1 MAVDMAAGMVADTV
15 AGKVVD
21 MVVGYSCY
29 NHFDLRFSIPLLDHM
44 AGDTEVPPS
53 IAVLDIYCSAWK
65 FHFESGIDR
74 PTSLIVSTHI
84 GWIALVLRGF
94 RHG

>member
-1 MAVDMAAGMVADTV
+1 MDVDIVVGMAVDMAAGMVADTV

-53 IAVLDIYCSAWK
+53 IAVVFDRKHPYRVDS
-65 FHFESGIDR
+65 FGIER
-74 PTSLIVSTHI
+74 I
-84 GWIALVLRGF
+84 
-94 RHG
+94 